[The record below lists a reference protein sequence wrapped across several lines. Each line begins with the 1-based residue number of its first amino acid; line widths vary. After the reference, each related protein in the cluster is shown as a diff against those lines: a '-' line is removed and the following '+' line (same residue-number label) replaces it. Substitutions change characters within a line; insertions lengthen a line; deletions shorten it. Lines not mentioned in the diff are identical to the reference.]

1 MSIPYTREVAEIVA
15 LFSPSAAQV
24 AHIATELTPAGSVV
38 RVQMRGM
45 RGRIFNIA
53 MVKANPKPYGYSMDG
68 GISKVFAD
76 FGEMKEA
83 IRAEAEA
90 IIEKEG
96 ENP

>member
-38 RVQMRGM
+38 RVQMRW
-45 RGRIFNIA
+45 RIFNIA
-53 MVKANPKPYGYSMDG
+53 MTKANPKPYGYSMDG
-68 GISKVFAD
+68 GTSKVFAD

>member
-15 LFSPSAAQV
+15 LFSPTAAQV
-24 AHIATELTPAGSVV
+24 AHIATELTPAGSQV
-38 RVQMRGM
+38 RVQML
-45 RGRIFNIA
+45 GRIFSID
-53 MVKANPKPYGYSMDG
+53 MVKANPKPYGYSMDAG
-68 GISKVFAD
+68 TSKVFAD